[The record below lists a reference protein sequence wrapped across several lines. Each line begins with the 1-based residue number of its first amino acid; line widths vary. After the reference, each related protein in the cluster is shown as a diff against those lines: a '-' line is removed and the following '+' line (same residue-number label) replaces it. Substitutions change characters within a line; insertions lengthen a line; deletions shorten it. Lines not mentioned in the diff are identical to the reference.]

1 MSSHQNPQAE
11 SPHHHLI
18 RMIALDL
25 DGTIVNENLEISDKT
40 LETIHYLH
48 QHTDVRVVIAT
59 GRMFTSSLAFAKKL
73 KIQEPIIAYQ
83 GALIRNLPPDG
94 VYESSTVIHHATIPV
109 EVARPVLEFLNA
121 GQYHIN
127 MYFNTPTQDILY
139 TNDLNNHASYYSKIS
154 GATPILQKNLAEVL
168 TDAPTKFLIIDDER
182 IDELLTGLEQNF
194 PGLINVCKS
203 RHNFC
208 EVINPTASKWTA
220 LLKLAE
226 RWGIHPDEIMAIG
239 DHGNDHSMVSQ
250 AGLGVAMG
258 NGSDELKA
266 VAKFVTHPILEDGV
280 SAAIERFVIQGR
292 SHLKASSTPS

>member
-1 MSSHQNPQAE
+1 MSSLQSPLAE
-11 SPHHHLI
+11 SPLHLPI
-18 RMIALDL
+18 KLIALDL
-25 DGTIVNENLEISDKT
+25 DGTIVNENLEISEKT

-94 VYESSTVIHHATIPV
+94 LYESSTVIHHATIPV
-109 EVARPVLEFLNA
+109 EVAHPVLEFLNA

-127 MYFNTPTQDILY
+127 MYFNTPTQDVLY

-154 GATPILQKNLAEVL
+154 GATPILRKNLAEVL

-182 IDELLTGLEQNF
+182 IDELLAGLEQNF

-203 RHNFC
+203 RHN
-208 EVINPTASKWTA
+208 
-220 LLKLAE
+220 
-226 RWGIHPDEIMAIG
+226 
-239 DHGNDHSMVSQ
+239 
-250 AGLGVAMG
+250 
-258 NGSDELKA
+258 
-266 VAKFVTHPILEDGV
+266 
-280 SAAIERFVIQGR
+280 
-292 SHLKASSTPS
+292 